1 MRLKHTNKIEIFE
14 NIQQQQQQK
23 GHYHLIFVKHEKLK
37 DIVFSFCN
45 L

>member
-14 NIQQQQQQK
+14 NIQQQQQQQQK

-37 DIVFSFCN
+37 DIV